1 MNQQLIQKHTHSGSR
16 LYALDMARFIAMI
29 MMIQGHTMYT
39 MVDHQFIDVQS
50 FPWSWWNFL
59 RGLTAPIFLF
69 VSGAVHVFAMKR
81 SQNGSISKET
91 LKKRLQWIAIIFIC
105 GYLLVFPA
113 SRLIDLPYLDISIW
127 RQFLQFNIL
136 QLTPFTLLFVLALS
150 YITHS
155 VKALGIISGI
165 SALIIFISTPYIQ
178 NIDVFAF
185 LPETFGAMISYK
197 HGSLFPIFPFSGFML
212 GGVAFG
218 AWLHSLHQEKR
229 SVFFNKHVF
238 LLSILVIGIALIA
251 MYWTNL
257 WMPRPVHNDAMMTN
271 PAFMFV
277 RIGIILFLFGICQ
290 RFVNLFDSYKY
301 HFVFFSSKSLHIYVI
316 HLILLYGTP
325 WFPSIGRTFQYS
337 QSLIAG
343 AGLAVL
349 IILLTLG
356 LVIAEDEIKRRSPK
370 SYKYIR
376 NSLGLLLL
384 YALLV

>member
-113 SRLIDLPYLDISIW
+113 SRLIDLPYLDTSIW

-218 AWLHSLHQEKR
+218 AWLHSLHQDKR

-257 WMPRPVHNDAMMTN
+257 WMPRPIHNDAMMTN

>member
-1 MNQQLIQKHTHSGSR
+1 MT
-16 LYALDMARFIAMI
+16 Y
-29 MMIQGHTMYT
+29 
-39 MVDHQFIDVQS
+39 QFIDVQS

-81 SQNGSISKET
+81 SQSGSISKET

-113 SRLIDLPYLDISIW
+113 SRLIDLPYLDTSIW

-218 AWLHSLHQEKR
+218 AWLQSLHQEKR
-229 SVFFNKHVF
+229 SAFFNKHIF
-238 LLSILVIGIALIA
+238 LLSIIVIGIALSA

-290 RFVNLFDSYKY
+290 RFVNLFDSYKH
-301 HFVFFSSKSLHIYVI
+301 HFVFFSSKSLYIYVI

>member
-113 SRLIDLPYLDISIW
+113 SRLIDLPYLDTSIW

>member
-1 MNQQLIQKHTHSGSR
+1 MNQQLIQKQTHSGSR

-81 SQNGSISKET
+81 SQSGSISKET

-113 SRLIDLPYLDISIW
+113 SRLIDLPYLDTSIW

-218 AWLHSLHQEKR
+218 AWLQSLHQEKR
-229 SVFFNKHVF
+229 SAFFNKHIF
-238 LLSILVIGIALIA
+238 LLSIIVISIALIA

-290 RFVNLFDSYKY
+290 RFVNLFDSYKH

>member
-1 MNQQLIQKHTHSGSR
+1 MNQQLIQKQTHSGSR

-81 SQNGSISKET
+81 SQSGSISKET
-91 LKKRLQWIAIIFIC
+91 LNKRLQWIAIIFIC

-113 SRLIDLPYLDISIW
+113 SRLIDLPYLDTSIW

-150 YITHS
+150 FITHS

-218 AWLHSLHQEKR
+218 AWLQSLHQEKR
-229 SVFFNKHVF
+229 SAFFNKHIF
-238 LLSILVIGIALIA
+238 LLSIIVIGIALIA

-290 RFVNLFDSYKY
+290 RFVNLFDSYKD

>member
-218 AWLHSLHQEKR
+218 AWLHSLHQDKR

>member
-29 MMIQGHTMYT
+29 MMIQGHTMYS

-113 SRLIDLPYLDISIW
+113 SRLIDLPYLDTSIW

>member
-113 SRLIDLPYLDISIW
+113 SRLIDLPYLDTSIW

-343 AGLAVL
+343 AGLAVV

>member
-81 SQNGSISKET
+81 SQSGSISKET

-113 SRLIDLPYLDISIW
+113 SRLIDLPYLDTSIW

>member
-29 MMIQGHTMYT
+29 MMIQGHTMYS

-113 SRLIDLPYLDISIW
+113 SRLIDLPYLDTSIW

-343 AGLAVL
+343 AGLAVV

>member
-1 MNQQLIQKHTHSGSR
+1 MNQQLIQKQTHSGSR

-81 SQNGSISKET
+81 SQSGSISKET

-113 SRLIDLPYLDISIW
+113 SRLIDLPYLDTSIW

-150 YITHS
+150 FITHS

-218 AWLHSLHQEKR
+218 AWLQSLHQEKR
-229 SVFFNKHVF
+229 SAFFNKHIF
-238 LLSILVIGIALIA
+238 LLSIIVISIALSA

-290 RFVNLFDSYKY
+290 RFVNLFDSYKH
-301 HFVFFSSKSLHIYVI
+301 HFVFFSSKSLYIYVI

>member
-1 MNQQLIQKHTHSGSR
+1 MNQQLIQKHTNYGTR
-16 LYALDMARFIAMI
+16 LYALDMARLIAMI

-113 SRLIDLPYLDISIW
+113 SRLIDLPYLDTSIW

-316 HLILLYGTP
+316 HLILLYGIP
-325 WFPSIGRTFQYS
+325 WFPSIGRTFQHS

-356 LVIAEDEIKRRSPK
+356 LVKAEDEIKRRSPK
-370 SYKYIR
+370 AYKYIR

>member
-1 MNQQLIQKHTHSGSR
+1 MNQQLIQKHTNYGTR
-16 LYALDMARFIAMI
+16 LYALDMARLIAMI

-50 FPWSWWNFL
+50 SPWSWWNFL

-343 AGLAVL
+343 AGLAVV

-356 LVIAEDEIKRRSPK
+356 LVKAEDEIKRRSPK
-370 SYKYIR
+370 AYKYIR

>member
-1 MNQQLIQKHTHSGSR
+1 MNQQLIQKQTHSGSR

-81 SQNGSISKET
+81 SQSGSISKET

-113 SRLIDLPYLDISIW
+113 SRLIDLPYLDTSIW

-150 YITHS
+150 FITHS

-197 HGSLFPIFPFSGFML
+197 HGSLFPVFPFSGFML

-218 AWLHSLHQEKR
+218 AWLQSLHQEKR
-229 SVFFNKHVF
+229 SAFFNKHIF
-238 LLSILVIGIALIA
+238 LLSIIVIGIALSA

-290 RFVNLFDSYKY
+290 RFVNLFDSYKH
-301 HFVFFSSKSLHIYVI
+301 HFVFFSSKSLYIYVI

>member
-113 SRLIDLPYLDISIW
+113 SRLIDLPYLDTSIW

-218 AWLHSLHQEKR
+218 AWLHSLHQDKR

>member
-113 SRLIDLPYLDISIW
+113 SRLIDLPYLDTSIW

-343 AGLAVL
+343 AGLAVV

-376 NSLGLLLL
+376 YSLGLLLI